1 MNGPLAVHSPR
12 LAAKVEE
19 LKAVTHIQESL
30 VAEVLQVLALV

>member
-1 MNGPLAVHSPR
+1 MNGPLAAHSPR

-19 LKAVTHIQESL
+19 LKVVTQMQGSL